1 MSSDPQQLA
10 GARFVAWL
18 EQEVIADA
26 RGDRLSTLPVKPA
39 DLLWIGR
46 LAPENAAWKVALG
59 ERGQRLDPCSC
70 GFRFRPAGAPPW
82 EWQAEVRF
90 RIWERI
96 RDPQTKEVHWE
107 KSDPFAVSVAIEIAD
122 DAPGTFSFG
131 VDEFAAVLGNL
142 SAIYKPR
149 IDVEV
154 GRESGEPSVAVV
166 VVNDSVEKQAVDSN
180 LYEVS
185 LELTVGDITPFV
197 LDSLPDSFRYD
208 RRVPAYGING
218 GVEVD
223 GGVLRTVDVA
233 AQDRLRPQ
241 YWDETIGP
249 LPDLRFATLA
259 ADPLPALG
267 ELVDALRRWGEREW
281 SPARLDERQREHG
294 WTAEMRAEA
303 DGEASRFAAEIRRC
317 QRRTRATRNRR
328 RRADGV
334 QTRKRGVR
342 AFRCRPLRELASLPA
357 RLPARGAPLARR
369 PDRSASGASSTR
381 SGSPPAAARPR
392 PISAS
397 SSSPVST
404 TGCAAKRTAS
414 RVGAAFPLRMLSLQQ
429 TQRFADALAG
439 AELARRRAG
448 IEGEPFA
455 LGFFVGA
462 GGTPNRIRDDAGPEA
477 ANATDKDMPRRNRV
491 LLRCPFCRDPNLE
504 MRFDRRHWLLLHC
517 CTNTDCPWPEEGL
530 PFRVVDEEIYRLLPS
545 VIVGT
550 LDKAAS
556 VAMQAAMRGLYAA
569 PLGTCKGDGHGF
581 TYAPRSKTA
590 GCLVPEC
597 KQGPGPLPQAKE
609 LFAPTVRIQD
619 ELHLLR
625 GGLGAIDAHY
635 ETLLDHLQQ
644 ATGSPV
650 PKNIASSAT
659 LAGYE
664 EQVAALYHREGTV
677 FPLPGPAE
685 GVSFWTNDQP
695 LLARRFVGLAPR
707 GVTLEFANDRL
718 AESLQRAVRRLH
730 SDPAGVCAEL
740 NVDPTLAEFLIDMYG
755 THVVY
760 GNTVRDVEAAVR
772 SFETQPGVTP
782 LNVAKLTG
790 GTLLEEVSEVLKRL
804 DTPESNFEE
813 RLHIICASSMMS
825 HGVDID
831 RFNVITILGVPLT
844 TAEFIQTTARIGR
857 RYPGLVLV
865 LHRMGVERDA
875 SVFRTFDIYVRQ
887 GDRFIEPIA
896 ITRKSRRVLRHTF
909 PGIFLARVLGIHEPS
924 AVNGGGKQL
933 TTVKELRRYLQ
944 DRPVTEDDEFA
955 ALCDALAL
963 DPTDQDD
970 PLVAELRRQLRE
982 TWRELNDPATKARW
996 PSEVTPREAMRSLR
1010 EVEQQVPIRTIESN
1024 GRGRG
1029 RR

>member
-1 MSSDPQQLA
+1 MSVDPRQVA
-10 GARFVAWL
+10 GARFVSWL
-18 EQEVIADA
+18 EQEVVADA
-26 RGDRLSTLPVKPA
+26 RGDRMTRLEVKPA
-39 DLLWIGR
+39 DRLWIGR
-46 LAPENAAWKVALG
+46 LAPENAAWKVSLG

-70 GFRFRPAGAPPW
+70 GFRFRPATAAPW
-82 EWQAEVRF
+82 AWHAEVSF
-90 RIWERI
+90 LLWQRI
-96 RDPQTKEVHWE
+96 RNPATKEVHWE
-107 KSDPFAVSVAIEIAD
+107 KSEPFMTSVEIEIPD
-122 DAPGTFSFG
+122 DQLGTLSFG
-131 VDEFAAVLGNL
+131 ADEFAAVLGIHA
-142 SAIYKPR
+142 AIYKPR
-149 IDVEV
+149 IDVEI

-185 LELTVGDITPFV
+185 LQLEVGPTTPFV

-208 RRVPAYGING
+208 RRVAAFGING
-218 GVEVD
+218 GVDINE
-223 GGVLRTVDVA
+223 GVLRTLDVA
-233 AQDRLRPQ
+233 HQDRLRPE
-241 YWDETIGP
+241 YWDDTIGP
-249 LPDLRFATLA
+249 QPDLRFATLA
-259 ADPLPALG
+259 SDPLDPLR
-267 ELVDALRRWGEREW
+267 ELVEALARWGEREW
-281 SPARLDERQREHG
+281 SQTRLDERQSAHN
-294 WTAEMRAEA
+294 WTRDMRAEA
-303 DGEASRFAAEIRRC
+303 ERESERFAEEVRRC
-317 QRRTRATRNRR
+317 R
-328 RRADGV
+328 DGLKLLASNEDAL
-334 QTRKRGVR
+334 T
-342 AFRCRPLRELASLPA
+342 AFRLTNEAFVH
-357 RLPARGAPLARR
+357 
-369 PDRSASGASSTR
+369 SGAGRYDTWR
-381 SGSPPAAARPR
+381 PFQLGFLLAAVPSLADATLDERQVVDTLWFATGGGKTETYLGIVVF
-392 PISAS
+392 ISLYDRLR
-397 SSSPVST
+397 
-404 TGCAAKRTAS
+404 GKRHGISCWS
-414 RVGAAFPLRMLSLQQ
+414 RFPLRMLSLQQ

-455 LGFFVGA
+455 LGFFVGR
-462 GGTPNRIRDDAGPEA
+462 GGTPNRVRDDAGPDA
-477 ANATDKDMPRRNRV
+477 ADATDKEMPRRNRV
-491 LLRCPFCRDPNLE
+491 LLRCPFCGNPELD

-517 CTNTDCPWPEEGL
+517 CTNSACPWPEEGL
-530 PFRVVDEEIYRLLPS
+530 PFHIVDEEIFRLLPTA
-545 VIVGT
+545 VIGT

-556 VAMQAAMRGLYAA
+556 VGMQAAMRGLYAA
-569 PLGTCKGDGHGF
+569 PFGICKGPRHGF

-597 KQGPGPLPQAKE
+597 TFGPAPLPQAKE
-609 LFAPTVRIQD
+609 LFAPSVRIQD

-635 ETLLDHLQQ
+635 ETLFDHLQQ
-644 ATGSPV
+644 AAGSPV

-664 EQVAALYHREGTV
+664 GQVEALYDREGTV

-685 GVSFWTNDQP
+685 GVSFWTKDQP
-695 LLARRFVGLAPR
+695 LLARRFIGLAPR

-730 SDPAGVCAEL
+730 SDPAGVCAEIG
-740 NVDPTLAEFLIDMYG
+740 VDVELADFLIDMYG

-760 GNTVRDVEAAVR
+760 GNTVRDVEAAAR

-790 GTLLEEVSEVLKRL
+790 GTLLEEVGDVLKRL
-804 DTPESNFEE
+804 DGPESDFEE

-831 RFNVITILGVPLT
+831 RFNVISVLGVPLT

-857 RYPGLVLV
+857 RFPGLVLV

-909 PGIFLARVLGIHEPS
+909 PGVFLARVLGIHEPS

-933 TTVKELRRYLQ
+933 TTVKELRRYVQ
-944 DRPVTEDDEFA
+944 DKPITEDDEFV

-963 DPTDQDD
+963 DPSDHDD
-970 PLVAELRRQLRE
+970 PLVLELRRQLRE
-982 TWRELNDPATKARW
+982 TWRELNDPATRARW
-996 PSEVTPREAMRSLR
+996 PREVTPREAMRSLR
-1010 EVEQQVPIRTIESN
+1010 EVEMQVPIRTLDSN
-1024 GRGRG
+1024 TRP
-1029 RR
+1029 RRRR

>member
-1 MSSDPQQLA
+1 MSTDPRQLA
-10 GARFVAWL
+10 GARFVSWL

-26 RGDRLSTLPVKPA
+26 RGDRANTLPVKPA

-46 LAPENAAWKVALG
+46 IAPENAAWKVALG
-59 ERGQRLDPCSC
+59 ARGQRLDPCSC
-70 GFRFRPAGAPPW
+70 GFRFRPDGASPW

-90 RIWERI
+90 RIWQRV
-96 RDPQTKEVHWE
+96 RDAETKEVHWE
-107 KSDPFAVSVAIEIAD
+107 KSDPFVVSVTIEIAD
-122 DAPGTFSFG
+122 DTPGTFSFG
-131 VDEFAAVLGNL
+131 VDEFATVLGNL
-142 SAIYKPR
+142 SSIHRPR

-154 GRESGEPSVAVV
+154 GRESGRPSVAVV

-180 LYEVS
+180 MYEVS
-185 LELTVGDITPFV
+185 LELTVGEMTPFV

-208 RRVPAYGING
+208 RRVHAYGING

-259 ADPLPALG
+259 ADPLPSLRA
-267 ELVDALRRWGEREW
+267 LVDALRRWGEREW
-281 SPARLDERQREHG
+281 SQARLDERQREHG
-294 WTAEMRAEA
+294 WTTEMRAEA
-303 DGEASRFAAEIRRC
+303 DGEAARFAAEIRRC
-317 QRRTRATRNRR
+317 QDGLGLLATDNG
-328 RRADGV
+328 AL
-334 QTRKRGVR
+334 T
-342 AFRCRPLRELASLPA
+342 AFKLANEA
-357 RLPARGAPLARR
+357 FVH
-369 PDRSASGASSTR
+369 SGAGRYESWR
-381 SGSPPAAARPR
+381 PFQLGFLLAALPSLVDPTGAQRR
-392 PISAS
+392 VVDTLWFATGGGKTETYLGVVVFTCLYDRMRGKAHGIS
-397 SSSPVST
+397 
-404 TGCAAKRTAS
+404 CWS
-414 RVGAAFPLRMLSLQQ
+414 RFPLRMLSLQQ

-462 GGTPNRIRDDAGPEA
+462 GGTPNRVRDDAGPEA

-569 PLGTCKGDGHGF
+569 PIGTCKGDGHGF

-590 GCLVPEC
+590 GCLVSEC

-664 EQVAALYHREGTV
+664 GQVAALYHREGTV

-718 AESLQRAVRRLH
+718 AESLQRAVRRLQ

-740 NVDPTLAEFLIDMYG
+740 NVDPSLAEFLVDMYG

-804 DTPESNFEE
+804 DTPESTFEQ

-857 RYPGLVLV
+857 RYPGFVLV

-924 AVNGGGKQL
+924 AVNSGGKQL

-944 DRPVTEDDEFA
+944 DRPVTEDDEFV

-1010 EVEQQVPIRTIESN
+1010 EVERQVPIRTIESN

>member
-1 MSSDPQQLA
+1 MSVDPRQLA

-26 RGDRLSTLPVKPA
+26 RGDRLTTLPVKPA
-39 DLLWIGR
+39 DLFWIGR
-46 LAPENAAWKVALG
+46 LAPESAAWKVSLG

-70 GFRFRPAGAPPW
+70 GFRFRPAADPPW
-82 EWQAEVRF
+82 QWRAEVRF
-90 RIWERI
+90 CVWTRI
-96 RDPQTKEVHWE
+96 RNPATKEVHWE
-107 KSDPFAVSVAIEIAD
+107 KSEPFATVITIEIAD
-122 DAPGTFSFG
+122 DEPGTFSFG
-131 VDEFAAVLGNL
+131 VDEFTAALGNL
-142 SAIYKPR
+142 SATYKPR
-149 IDVEV
+149 LDVEIS
-154 GRESGEPSVAVV
+154 RESGEPSVAVV
-166 VVNDSVEKQAVDSN
+166 LVNDSAEKQAVDSN

-185 LELTVGDITPFV
+185 LELTVGAIAPFV

-208 RRVPAYGING
+208 RRIAAYGING

-223 GGVLRTVDVA
+223 GPVLRTVDVA
-233 AQDRLRPQ
+233 SQDRLRPQ
-241 YWDETIGP
+241 YWDDTVGAQ
-249 LPDLRFATLA
+249 PDLSFATLA
-259 ADPLPALG
+259 SDPLPALR
-267 ELVDALRRWGEREW
+267 ELVDALARWGAREW
-281 SPARLDERQREHG
+281 SQARLDERQREHS
-294 WTAEMRAEA
+294 WTAEMRTEA
-303 DGEASRFAAEIRRC
+303 DSEAKRFADEIRRC
-317 QRRTRATRNRR
+317 RNGLELLATGGDALTAFKLANEAFVHSGAGRYESWRPFQLGFLL
-328 RRADGV
+328 AALPALVDATGPE
-334 QTRKRGVR
+334 RGVVDTLWFATGGGKTETYLGVVVFTCLYDR
-342 AFRCRPLRELASLPA
+342 LRGKAH
-357 RLPARGAPLARR
+357 G
-369 PDRSASGASSTR
+369 
-381 SGSPPAAARPR
+381 
-392 PISAS
+392 IS
-397 SSSPVST
+397 
-404 TGCAAKRTAS
+404 CWS
-414 RVGAAFPLRMLSLQQ
+414 RFPLRMLSLQQ

-448 IEGEPFA
+448 IDGEPFA
-455 LGFFVGA
+455 LGFFVGR
-462 GGTPNRIRDDAGPEA
+462 GGTPNRVRDDAGPGDA
-477 ANATDKDMPRRNRV
+477 DATDNDMPRRNRV
-491 LLRCPFCRDPNLE
+491 LLRCPFCRNPDLE

-530 PFRVVDEEIYRLLPS
+530 PFHVVDEEIYRLLPS

-556 VAMQAAMRGLYAA
+556 VSMQAAMRGLYAA
-569 PLGTCKGDGHGF
+569 PLGTCKGPGHGF

-597 KQGPGPLPQAKE
+597 KYGPGPLPQAKE
-609 LFAPTVRIQD
+609 LFPPSVRIQD

-644 ATGSPV
+644 ASGAPV

-659 LAGYE
+659 LAGYQG
-664 EQVAALYHREGTV
+664 QVAALYHRDGSV
-677 FPLPGPAE
+677 FPLPGPSE

-695 LLARRFVGLAPR
+695 LLARRFIGLAPR
-707 GVTLEFANDRL
+707 GVTLEFANERI
-718 AESLQRAVRRLH
+718 AESLQKAVRRLNAT
-730 SDPAGVCAEL
+730 PADICLEIG
-740 NVDPTLAEFLIDMYG
+740 VDPSLAGLLVDAYG

-760 GNTVRDVEAAVR
+760 GNTLRDVNAAVR

-782 LNVAKLTG
+782 LNFAKLTG

-804 DTPESNFEE
+804 DKPETNFDE

-857 RYPGLVLV
+857 RLPGLVLV

-875 SVFRTFDIYVRQ
+875 SVFRTFDIFVRQ

-909 PGIFLARVLGIHEPS
+909 PGMFLARVLGIHEPS

-944 DRPVTEDDEFA
+944 DRPVTEDDEYA

-970 PLVAELRRQLRE
+970 PLVVELRRQLRE
-982 TWRELNDPATKARW
+982 TWRELNDPATKARF
-996 PSEVTPREAMRSLR
+996 PGEVTPRPAMSSLR
-1010 EVEQQVPIRTIESN
+1010 EVERQVPIRTVESD
-1024 GRGRG
+1024 GRT
-1029 RR
+1029 RRRP

>member
-1 MSSDPQQLA
+1 MSADAKQLA

-18 EQEVIADA
+18 EQEVVADA
-26 RGDRLSTLPVKPA
+26 RGDRLTQLQVKPA
-39 DLLWIGR
+39 DRLWVGR

-70 GFRFRPAGAPPW
+70 GFRFRPATTAPW
-82 EWQAEVRF
+82 SWHAEVRF
-90 RIWERI
+90 RIWHRI
-96 RDPQTKEVHWE
+96 RDAATKKVHWE
-107 KSDPFAVSVAIEIAD
+107 KSEPFVTAVDIEIAD
-122 DAPGTFSFG
+122 DRPGTVSFG
-131 VDEFAAVLGNL
+131 ADEFAATLGAHA
-142 SAIYKPR
+142 AIYKPR
-149 IDVEV
+149 IDVEI
-154 GRESGEPSVAVV
+154 GRESGEPSLAVV
-166 VVNDSVEKQAVDSN
+166 VVNDSLEKQAVDSN
-180 LYEVS
+180 LYEVV
-185 LELTVGDITPFV
+185 LELHAGATTPFL

-208 RRVPAYGING
+208 RHVPAYGING

-223 GGVLRTVDVA
+223 GGTLRTLDVA
-233 AQDRLRPQ
+233 SQDRLRPQ
-241 YWDETIGP
+241 YWDESIGSQ
-249 LPDLRFATLA
+249 PDLRFATLA
-259 ADPLPALG
+259 IDPLPALRD
-267 ELVDALRRWGEREW
+267 LVDALASWGEREW
-281 SPARLDERQREHG
+281 SPIRLDARQLEHA
-294 WTAEMRAEA
+294 WTTEMRTEA
-303 DGEASRFAAEIRRC
+303 DREAARFAEEVRRC
-317 QRRTRATRNRR
+317 R
-328 RRADGV
+328 DGLDLLTSDERV
-334 QTRKRGVR
+334 LT
-342 AFRCRPLRELASLPA
+342 AFRLTNEAFVHSGAGRYDSWRPFQLGFLLASLPSLVDA
-357 RLPARGAPLARR
+357 ALEERTVVDTLWFATGGGKTETYLGIVVFTCLYDRLRGKRY
-369 PDRSASGASSTR
+369 G
-381 SGSPPAAARPR
+381 
-392 PISAS
+392 IS
-397 SSSPVST
+397 
-404 TGCAAKRTAS
+404 CWS
-414 RVGAAFPLRMLSLQQ
+414 RFPLRMLSLQQ

-455 LGFFVGA
+455 LGFFVGR
-462 GGTPNRIRDDAGPEA
+462 GGTPNRVRDDAGPDE
-477 ANATDKDMPRRNRV
+477 ANATDNDMPRRNRV
-491 LLRCPFCRDPNLE
+491 LLRCPFCRDTNLE
-504 MRFDRRHWLLLHC
+504 MHFDRRHWLLLHR
-517 CTNTDCPWPEEGL
+517 CTNTSCPWPDKDL
-530 PFRVVDEEIYRLLPS
+530 PFHVVDEEIFRLLPS
-545 VIVGT
+545 VVVGT

-569 PLGTCKGDGHGF
+569 PLGICKGPRHGF
-581 TYAPRSKTA
+581 TYAPRAKTA

-597 KQGPGPLPQAKE
+597 KYGPAPLPQPKE
-609 LFAPTVRIQD
+609 LFPPTVRIQD

-635 ETLLDHLQQ
+635 ETLFDHLQRT
-644 ATGSPV
+644 AGAAV

-659 LAGYE
+659 LAGYQA
-664 EQVAALYHREGTV
+664 QVEALYNREGTV

-685 GVSFWTNDQP
+685 GVSFWTKDQ
-695 LLARRFVGLAPR
+695 LQLARRFVGLAPR

-718 AESLQRAVRRLH
+718 AESLQTAVRRLLTN
-730 SDPAGVCAEL
+730 PAEVCAEIGI
-740 NVDPTLAEFLIDMYG
+740 DAALADFLIDTYG

-790 GTLLEEVSEVLKRL
+790 GTLLEEVGEVLKRL
-804 DTPESNFEE
+804 DTPESDFAE

-875 SVFRTFDIYVRQ
+875 SVFRTFDIYIRQ

-909 PGIFLARVLGIHEPS
+909 PGVFLARVLGIHEPS

-944 DRPVTEDDEFA
+944 DKPITEDDEFA
-955 ALCDALAL
+955 ELCDALAL
-963 DPTDQDD
+963 DATDDDD
-970 PLVAELRRQLRE
+970 PLVGELRRQLRE

-996 PSEVTPREAMRSLR
+996 PGEVTPREAMRSLR
-1010 EVEQQVPIRTIESN
+1010 EVERQVPIRIVDGN
-1024 GRGRG
+1024 GRGR
-1029 RR
+1029 RRR

>member
-1 MSSDPQQLA
+1 MSADAEQLA

-26 RGDRLSTLPVKPA
+26 RGDRLTRLDVKPA
-39 DLLWIGR
+39 DRLWVGR
-46 LAPENAAWKVALG
+46 LAPENAAWKVSLG

-70 GFRFRPAGAPPW
+70 GFRFRPAIGPPW
-82 EWQAEVRF
+82 FWRAEVQF
-90 RIWERI
+90 RIWQRI
-96 RDPQTKEVHWE
+96 RDAETKEVHWE
-107 KSDPFAVSVAIEIAD
+107 KSEPFVTSVEIEIAD
-122 DAPGTFSFG
+122 DRSGTVSFG
-131 VDEFAAVLGNL
+131 ADAFAATLGAHA
-142 SAIYKPR
+142 AIYKPR
-149 IDVEV
+149 IDVEI
-154 GRESGEPSVAVV
+154 GRESGEPSIAVV
-166 VVNDSVEKQAVDSN
+166 VVNDSLEKQAVDSN
-180 LYEVS
+180 LYEVV
-185 LELTVGDITPFV
+185 LALDAGATTPFV

-208 RRVPAYGING
+208 RDVPAYGING

-223 GGVLRTVDVA
+223 GDVLRTIDVA
-233 AQDRLRPQ
+233 SQDRRRPQ

-259 ADPLPALG
+259 VDALTSLR

-281 SPARLDERQREHG
+281 SSDRLDQRQREHG

-303 DGEASRFAAEIRRC
+303 DGEAGRFAAEIQRC
-317 QRRTRATRNRR
+317 EDGLELLDTDSDAQTAFKLANEAFVHSGAGRYESWRPFQLGFLLSALPSLVDATLAQRRVVDTLWFATGGGKTETYLGIVVFTCLYDRM
-328 RRADGV
+328 
-334 QTRKRGVR
+334 RGK
-342 AFRCRPLRELASLPA
+342 AH
-357 RLPARGAPLARR
+357 G
-369 PDRSASGASSTR
+369 
-381 SGSPPAAARPR
+381 
-392 PISAS
+392 IS
-397 SSSPVST
+397 
-404 TGCAAKRTAS
+404 CWS
-414 RVGAAFPLRMLSLQQ
+414 RFPLRMLSLQQ

-439 AELARRRAG
+439 AELARRQAG

-462 GGTPNRIRDDAGPEA
+462 GGTPNRVRDDAGSEA
-477 ANATDKDMPRRNRV
+477 ADATDKDMPHRNRV

-517 CTNTDCPWPEEGL
+517 CTNTDCSWEEEGL

-569 PLGTCKGDGHGF
+569 PLGTCKGPGHGF

-597 KQGPGPLPQAKE
+597 KHGPRPLPQAKE

-635 ETLLDHLQQ
+635 ETLLDHLQE

-664 EQVAALYHREGTV
+664 GQVAALYQREGTV

-718 AESLQRAVRRLH
+718 SESLQRAVRRLQ

-740 NVDPTLAEFLIDMYG
+740 DVDLSMAEFLIDMYG

-760 GNTVRDVEAAVR
+760 GNRVRDVEAAVR

-804 DTPESNFEE
+804 DTPESTFEE

-857 RYPGLVLV
+857 RYGGLVLV

-909 PGIFLARVLGIHEPS
+909 PGLFLARVLGIHEPS

-944 DRPVTEDDEFA
+944 DRSVTEDAEFA

-963 DPTDQDD
+963 DPSDPDD

-982 TWRELNDPATKARW
+982 TWRELHDPATKARW

-1010 EVEQQVPIRTIESN
+1010 EVEQQVPIRTVESN
-1024 GRGRG
+1024 GRRRG

>member
-1 MSSDPQQLA
+1 MSADPLQL
-10 GARFVAWL
+10 GGTRFVEWL
-18 EQEVIADA
+18 EQQVIADA
-26 RGDRLSTLPVKPA
+26 RGDKLTTLPIKPA

-70 GFRFRPAGAPPW
+70 GFRFRPAAEPPW
-82 EWQAEVRF
+82 EWHAEVRF
-90 RIWERI
+90 RIWQRV
-96 RDPQTKEVHWE
+96 RDPETKEVHWE
-107 KSDPFAVSVAIEIAD
+107 KSDQFATAVTVRIASD
-122 DAPGTFSFG
+122 PPGTHSFG
-131 VDEFAAVLGNL
+131 ADEFAALLGEL

-149 IDVEV
+149 IDVDI
-154 GRESGEPSVAVV
+154 GRESGETSVAVV
-166 VVNDSVEKQAVDSN
+166 VVNDSIEKKAVDSN

-185 LELTVGDITPFV
+185 IELAVGAVTPFV

-218 GVEVD
+218 GVELN

-233 AQDRLRPQ
+233 SQDRRRPE
-241 YWDETIGP
+241 YWDETIGTQ
-249 LPDLRFATLA
+249 PDLRFSKLA
-259 ADPLPALG
+259 ADPLPPLR
-267 ELVDALRRWGEREW
+267 ELVDALRRWSEREW
-281 SPARLDERQREHG
+281 SRARIDERQREHA

-303 DGEASRFAAEIRRC
+303 DREAGRFGDEVRRC
-317 QRRTRATRNRR
+317 QEGLDLLARDANALAAFRLANEAFIHSGAGRYDSWRPFQLGFLLAALPSLID
-328 RRADGV
+328 ADGDERRIV
-334 QTRKRGVR
+334 DTLWFATGGGKTETYLAVVVFTCFYDRLRGKTH
-342 AFRCRPLRELASLPA
+342 
-357 RLPARGAPLARR
+357 G
-369 PDRSASGASSTR
+369 
-381 SGSPPAAARPR
+381 
-392 PISAS
+392 IS
-397 SSSPVST
+397 
-404 TGCAAKRTAS
+404 CWS
-414 RVGAAFPLRMLSLQQ
+414 RFPLRMLSLQQ

-439 AELARRRAG
+439 AELARRRSG
-448 IEGEPFA
+448 IGGESFA
-455 LGFFVGA
+455 LGFLVGR
-462 GGTPNRIRDDAGPEA
+462 GGTPNRVRDDAGLDD
-477 ANATDKDMPRRNRV
+477 ANATDADMPRRNRV

-517 CTNTDCPWPEEGL
+517 CTNADCPWQDEGL
-530 PFRVVDEEIYRLLPS
+530 PFYVVDEEIYRLLPS

-556 VAMQAAMRGLYAA
+556 VSMQAAMRGLYAA
-569 PLGTCKGDGHGF
+569 PLGACKGPRHGF
-581 TYAPRSKTA
+581 TYAPRSSTA

-597 KQGPGPLPQAKE
+597 KYGPAPLPQAKE
-609 LFAPTVRIQD
+609 LFPPTVRIQD

-635 ETLLDHLQQ
+635 ETLFDHLQQ
-644 ATGSPV
+644 ASGSPT

-659 LAGYE
+659 LAGYAG
-664 EQVAALYHREGTV
+664 QVAALYHRDGTV

-695 LLARRFVGLAPR
+695 LLARRFIGLAPR

-718 AESLQRAVRRLH
+718 AESLQRAIRRLRA
-730 SDPAGVCAEL
+730 DPAGVCAEIGI
-740 NVDPTLAEFLIDMYG
+740 DPELADFLIDMYG

-760 GNTVRDVEAAVR
+760 GNTVRDVEAAAR

-790 GTLLEEVSEVLKRL
+790 GTLLEEVSDVLKRL
-804 DTPESNFEE
+804 DAPEENFDE

-831 RFNVITILGVPLT
+831 RFNVISILGVPLT

-857 RYPGLVLV
+857 RFPGLVLV

-875 SVFRTFDIYVRQ
+875 SVFRTFDIFIRQ

-909 PGIFLARVLGIHEPS
+909 PGVFLARVLGVHEAS
-924 AVNGGGKQL
+924 AVSGGGKQL

-944 DRPVTEDDEFA
+944 ERPITEDDEFS

-963 DPTDQDD
+963 DPKDQDD
-970 PLVAELRRQLRE
+970 PLVVELRRQLRE
-982 TWRELNDPATKARW
+982 TWRELNDPATRARW
-996 PSEVTPREAMRSLR
+996 PGEVTPRPAMRSLR
-1010 EVEQQVPIRTIESN
+1010 EVEMQVPIRTLDSN
-1024 GRGRG
+1024 HRPRH

>member
-1 MSSDPQQLA
+1 MSSDPRQLA
-10 GARFVAWL
+10 GACLVAWL

-26 RGDRLSTLPVKPA
+26 RGERLSTLAVKPA

-59 ERGQRLDPCSC
+59 QRGQRLDPCSC
-70 GFRFRPAGAPPW
+70 GFRFRPGGPPW

-90 RIWERI
+90 HIWQRI
-96 RDPQTKEVHWE
+96 RDPETKAAHWE
-107 KSDPFAVSVAIEIAD
+107 KGDPFATTVAIQIPD
-122 DAPGTFSFG
+122 DTPGTFSFG
-131 VDEFAAVLGNL
+131 MDDFAAILGGL

-149 IDVEV
+149 IDVEI
-154 GRESGEPSVAVV
+154 GRESGKPSVAVV
-166 VVNDSVEKQAVDSN
+166 VVNDSAEKQAVDSN

-185 LELTVGDITPFV
+185 LELTVGATTPFV

-208 RRVPAYGING
+208 RLVPAYGING

-223 GGVLRTVDVA
+223 GEVLRTVDVA
-233 AQDRLRPQ
+233 SQDRLRPQ
-241 YWDETIGP
+241 YWDDAIGAQ
-249 LPDLRFATLA
+249 PDLRFATFA
-259 ADPLPALG
+259 KDPLPSLRELVNALG
-267 ELVDALRRWGEREW
+267 RWGASKW
-281 SPARLDERQREHG
+281 SKAALDERHRKQE
-294 WTAEMRAEA
+294 WTVEMRAEA
-303 DGEASRFAAEIRRC
+303 DGEADRFSAEIRRC
-317 QRRTRATRNRR
+317 R
-328 RRADGV
+328 DG
-334 QTRKRGVR
+334 
-342 AFRCRPLRELASLPA
+342 LELLASHAEALTA
-357 RLPARGAPLARR
+357 FKLANE
-369 PDRSASGASSTR
+369 AFAHSGAGRYESWRPFQLGFFLGVLPSLIDATGAERRIVDTLWFATGGGKTETYLGVVVFTCLYDRLR
-381 SGSPPAAARPR
+381 SKAHG
-392 PISAS
+392 IS
-397 SSSPVST
+397 
-404 TGCAAKRTAS
+404 CWS
-414 RVGAAFPLRMLSLQQ
+414 RFPLRMLSLQQ

-455 LGFFVGA
+455 LGFFVGRT
-462 GGTPNRIRDDAGPEA
+462 GTPNRVRDDAGPGD
-477 ANATDKDMPRRNRV
+477 ANATDRDMPRRNRV
-491 LLRCPFCRDPNLE
+491 LIRCPFCRDPNLD

-517 CTNTDCPWPEEGL
+517 CTNPDCPWPEEGL

-569 PLGTCKGDGHGF
+569 PLGTCTGPRHGF
-581 TYAPRSKTA
+581 TYAPRSTTA

-597 KQGPGPLPQAKE
+597 KRRPGPLPQARE
-609 LFAPTVRIQD
+609 LFGPTVRIQD

-635 ETLLDHLQQ
+635 ETLLDHLQK
-644 ATGSPV
+644 AGGSPV

-664 EQVAALYHREGTV
+664 GQVAALYHRDGIV

-718 AESLQRAVRRLH
+718 AESLQRAVRRLRT
-730 SDPAGVCAEL
+730 DPSGVCAEL
-740 NVDPTLAEFLIDMYG
+740 GIDVSHGDFLIDMYG

-760 GNTVRDVEAAVR
+760 GNTVRDVEAAAR
-772 SFETQPGVTP
+772 SFETQPGVSP
-782 LNVAKLTG
+782 LNIAKLTG
-790 GTLLEEVSEVLKRL
+790 GTLLEEVSDVLTRL
-804 DTPESNFEE
+804 DMPERDFDE

-831 RFNVITILGVPLT
+831 RFNVITVLGVPLT

-857 RYPGLVLV
+857 RFPGLVLV

-875 SVFRTFDIYVRQ
+875 SVFRTFDIFIRQ
-887 GDRFIEPIA
+887 GDRFIEPVA

-909 PGIFLARVLGIHEPS
+909 PGMFLARVLGIHEPF
-924 AVNGGGKQL
+924 AVNAGGKQL

-944 DRPVTEDDEFA
+944 GHPVTEDDEFA

-963 DPTDQDD
+963 DATDQDD
-970 PLVAELRRQLRE
+970 PLVLELRRQLRE
-982 TWRELNDPATKARW
+982 TWRELNDPATRARW
-996 PSEVTPREAMRSLR
+996 PSQVTPREAMLSLR
-1010 EVEQQVPIRTIESN
+1010 EVEKQIPIRTVESD
-1024 GRGRG
+1024 GRG
-1029 RR
+1029 RRRR